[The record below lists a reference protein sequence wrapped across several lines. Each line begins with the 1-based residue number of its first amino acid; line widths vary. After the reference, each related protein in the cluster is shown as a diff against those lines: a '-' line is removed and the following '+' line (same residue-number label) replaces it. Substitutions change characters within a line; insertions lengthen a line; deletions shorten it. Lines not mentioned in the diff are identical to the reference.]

1 MADSQE
7 LTGWGEIAKYLGV
20 GVRAAQLYERK
31 RGLPVHRMPG
41 PRGRVWAVAEE
52 LDAWKQNASLEAP
65 SIGSPGSS
73 SGSAVKVIPTKHHRF
88 VLWMLATGS
97 GIALLGMVFGA
108 TYLLRPN
115 MIPTDWRV
123 MGSTLFVLDQQGGEI
138 WHHTFP
144 DRLNVPA
151 YDAMRRAGNSPCIFS
166 DLDRDGRTETLFT
179 YTGGEGGP
187 NNSKLICLNPSGKI
201 RWEYATNRTVVD
213 ARNRVWAPPYSL
225 NKTAV
230 VLSKRGPPRILVSS
244 HHYWSFPDQV
254 ASLDAA
260 GTTVSE
266 FWHRGHLLHMEIADL
281 DGDGYP
287 EVLLG
292 GVNDAAEFR
301 QATLLVFDYRS
312 ISGASSCPTGE
323 RYFQS
328 FEPGTEKAEIFFPR
342 TPLSKGQEFN
352 RVKNILL
359 GTDRITIIVAE
370 GIAEADSP
378 GVIYDFD
385 FRLNVIGVA
394 LSDPAKM
401 GYRALEAKGEIPK
414 GSELTEP
421 ERLKR
426 EVKIFRRR

>member
-1 MADSQE
+1 MTESRQ
-7 LTGWGEIAKYLGV
+7 LIGWAQIAAHLGIS
-20 GVRAAQLYERK
+20 VRAAQNYEHQRQM
-31 RGLPVHRMPG
+31 PVRRLEG
-41 PRGRVWAVAEE
+41 PKGRVWAVAEE
-52 LDAWKQNASLEAP
+52 LAAWKQNASAEAP

-73 SGSAVKVIPTKHHRF
+73 SGSAVKIVPTKHHRL

-97 GIALLGMVFGA
+97 GVALVGMVFGA
-108 TYLLRPN
+108 IYLLRPSK
-115 MIPTDWRV
+115 IPTDWRV
-123 MGSTLFVLDQQGGEI
+123 MGSTVFVLDQEGGEI

-144 DRLNVPA
+144 DRMNVPA
-151 YDAMRRAGNSPCIFS
+151 YDAMRRVGPNPCIFA
-166 DLDRDGRTETLFT
+166 DLDGDGRTETLFT
-179 YTGGEGGP
+179 YTGGKGGP
-187 NNSKLICLNPSGKI
+187 NNSKLICLNPGGKI

-213 ARNRVWAPPYSL
+213 ARSRVWAPPYSL

-254 ASLDAA
+254 ASLDAT
-260 GTTVSE
+260 GTLLSE

-312 ISGASSCPTGE
+312 ISGASSSPTGE
-323 RYFQS
+323 RYFHS

-342 TPLSKGQEFN
+342 TPLSKSQEFN
-352 RVKNILL
+352 RVARIML
-359 GTDRITIIVAE
+359 GAARVTVVVAE
-370 GIAEADSP
+370 GISEED
-378 GVIYDFD
+378 GLRVIYDFD
-385 FRLNVIGVA
+385 YELNLISVA

-401 GYRALEAKGEIPK
+401 GYRALEAKGEIHK
-414 GSELTEP
+414 DSELTEP

-426 EVKIFRRR
+426 EVRVFRRR